1 MFKEQLLETFGKK
14 IRIKVFF
21 KKSRTMPKK
30 SKRGH
35 SGSLNVFTNRKLQK
49 NARVYPLIE
58 FKKFRKK
65 SHSAE
70 KNQRGDSL
78 ASTLLLEA

>member
-1 MFKEQLLETFGKK
+1 
-14 IRIKVFF
+14 
-21 KKSRTMPKK
+21 MPKK

-58 FKKFRKK
+58 FKKFRKNRIVPK
-65 SHSAE
+65 
-70 KNQRGDSL
+70 KTKGGLFGLN
-78 ASTLLLEA
+78 STFGSIKQFVV